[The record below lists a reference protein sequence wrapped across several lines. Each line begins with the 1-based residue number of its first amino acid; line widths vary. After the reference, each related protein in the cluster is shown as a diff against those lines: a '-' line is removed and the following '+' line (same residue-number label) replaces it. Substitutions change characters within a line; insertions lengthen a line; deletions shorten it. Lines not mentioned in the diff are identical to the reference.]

1 MIANHDA
8 MPGSLHPMVLAHFQR
23 LTNNRKIVAD
33 FSCTSRLRMAECSHE
48 NEIGTVQQERQRGGI
63 HGHWPHGQRMLQR
76 ESTVLESLDRR
87 IRPRH
92 PQFWNAPRSG
102 CLRPQFG
109 GCCENRRTEV
119 VVSMKSEISKYLAS
133 IGARGGKAGTGKAKA
148 RTKAQARAAAKA
160 RWDKARALR
169 QNDRNSATA
178 GRKRSAC
185 N

>member
-1 MIANHDA
+1 
-8 MPGSLHPMVLAHFQR
+8 
-23 LTNNRKIVAD
+23 
-33 FSCTSRLRMAECSHE
+33 
-48 NEIGTVQQERQRGGI
+48 
-63 HGHWPHGQRMLQR
+63 
-76 ESTVLESLDRR
+76 
-87 IRPRH
+87 
-92 PQFWNAPRSG
+92 
-102 CLRPQFG
+102 
-109 GCCENRRTEV
+109 
-119 VVSMKSEISKYLAS
+119 MKSEISKYLAS